1 MSNTFVEVH
10 SLTKK
15 GRTRI
20 TSSSSQDKA
29 GAIIYITNPNNALL
43 LLNLSRKK
51 YSKIYQTVALFD
63 FPLKREN

>member
-43 LLNLSRKK
+43 NIYQERFF
-51 YSKIYQTVALFD
+51 SKIYQTVALFD
-63 FPLKREN
+63 FPLKRDN